1 MLSSNAIFI
10 RNGTEVKVAGDAIVP
25 GDVVV
30 LSLGDR
36 VPADLRMIQVS
47 QLAAPEDAL
56 TGESV
61 PIDKTVAAIESEGDP
76 KAVPLG
82 DRHNM

>member
-1 MLSSNAIFI
+1 
-10 RNGTEVKVAGDAIVP
+10 
-25 GDVVV
+25 
-30 LSLGDR
+30 
-36 VPADLRMIQVS
+36 MIQVS